1 MHCALC
7 GVYWNQGAAIGWK
20 GWMVAADKGNILIAN
35 KEFTLTHQTND
46 REFGHKYKWKY
57 KYKYMWPDK
66 INILIAKKLLT
77 LTQSLRIRHKY
88 SNAIKSFDSDLG
100 FLISK
105 EWSIAC
111 REKIL
116 VTFQPIAFSAK

>member
-1 MHCALC
+1 MPTKNLLSLTKPTTENLDTNTNGNTKTNTNTC
-7 GVYWNQGAAIGWK
+7 GNNKV
-20 GWMVAADKGNILIAN
+20 NILIGN
-35 KEFTLTHQTND
+35 KLF
-46 REFGHKYKWKY
+46 
-57 KYKYMWPDK
+57 
-66 INILIAKKLLT
+66 T

-105 EWSIAC
+105 ECSIAC